1 MVSRL
6 SLQSKIL
13 LFLVPA
19 LLYMTATSAVLIYQS
34 YQRTY
39 TAKQLDLSTRYFDA
53 VSQVIQ
59 NAQKE
64 RGLSSGYLG
73 KKVTRAELDAHR
85 SVADSKIDILKNVS
99 ATTTD
104 NIREKTNT
112 VLSEYRDIRNYIDT
126 QENATPGEQAK
137 RFSGL
142 MDKFISLQVVKA
154 REFSLDGLE
163 SRLISQSLFEIG
175 KENAG
180 RVRAFSTGILAAD
193 VAITLADVE
202 KISNARAGIINALD
216 SPALNISDKTK
227 RDMVDLRSSTN
238 WKEMLRVLAKIDER
252 ASTGKFEEDSKAFLA
267 TMTGLID
274 DIAKSINYETSE
286 ISGIVK
292 STEQSASFSFWVFLA
307 LTGIAAGII
316 IFTAWRITREIVTM
330 LTTVADDLVQSI
342 AVVGESSKQLSDAS
356 TSLSTGAT
364 EQATSLQE
372 TVSSLEEVRSMVGKN
387 AENSRQAQSLAAK
400 SNEEVGRGKNS
411 VEQMLNAVTEIRRSN
426 EAIEQ
431 QMNASNQE
439 LSEITKI
446 IAEISSKTKVIN
458 DIVFQTK
465 LLSFNASVEAARAGE
480 QGKGFAVVAEEI
492 GNLAAMSGNAAKEIV
507 QLLEN
512 STEKVETIV
521 RDTKDRVGSL
531 IANGKMKVDAGG
543 ITAKQ
548 CGQALD
554 SIASSSDELTQIV
567 SEVATASQEQARGVD
582 EIAKAVNQLDE
593 VTHRNSTAAN
603 QSASVATE
611 LNRQTGVIES
621 FASKLNVVVYGAGG
635 AKNNH
640 AHHRSTVE
648 RADYN
653 DHNADSPSFNRAVG
667 N

>member
-1 MVSRL
+1 
-6 SLQSKIL
+6 
-13 LFLVPA
+13 
-19 LLYMTATSAVLIYQS
+19 MTATSAVLIYQS
-34 YQRTY
+34 YQRSY

-53 VSQVIQ
+53 ISQLIHSV
-59 NAQKE
+59 QKE
-64 RGLSSGYLG
+64 RGLSSNYLG
-73 KKVTRAELDAHR
+73 KKTTRAELDSHR
-85 SVADSKIDILKNVS
+85 SVVDANVEILKNVL
-99 ATTTD
+99 TTGVSE
-104 NIREKTNT
+104 NIREKTAST
-112 VLSEYRDIRNYIDT
+112 LAEHREIRNYIDT
-126 QENATPGEQAK
+126 QENAIAGESAK
-137 RFSGL
+137 RFSAL
-142 MDKFISLQVVKA
+142 MDKFIGLQVAKA
-154 REFSLDGLE
+154 REYSLDGLE

-180 RVRAFSTGILAAD
+180 RVRAFTTGVIAMD
-193 VAITLADVE
+193 VAISLQDLD
-202 KISNARAGIINALD
+202 KITSARAGILNALD

-227 RDMVDLRSSTN
+227 RDLVDLRSSTN
-238 WKEMLRVLAKIDER
+238 WKEMIRTLSKIDER
-252 ASTGKFEEDSKAFLA
+252 ASTGKFEEDSRQFLV
-267 TMTGLID
+267 TMTALID
-274 DIAKSINYETSE
+274 DIAKSINYETTE
-286 ISGIVK
+286 ITSIVK
-292 STEQSASFSFWVFLA
+292 SVERSASLSYWLFLM
-307 LTGIAAGII
+307 LTAVAAGII
-316 IFTAWRITREIVTM
+316 IFTAWRITREIVSM
-330 LTTVADDLVQSI
+330 LTMVADDLVQSI

-387 AENSRQAQSLAAK
+387 AENSKQAQSLAAK
-400 SNEEVGRGKNS
+400 SNEEVGKGKSS

-543 ITAKQ
+543 LTAKQ

-554 SIASSSDELTQIV
+554 SIATSSDELTQIV
-567 SEVATASQEQARGVD
+567 SEVAVASQEQARGVD

-603 QSASVATE
+603 QSASVASE

-635 AKNNH
+635 TKNVHAQRGHDKAGDYDDNH
-640 AHHRSTVE
+640 HS
-648 RADYN
+648 
-653 DHNADSPSFNRAVG
+653 DSSNFNRAVG
-667 N
+667 S